1 MNITK
6 PVIAI
11 VGPTASG
18 KTALS
23 VDLAARLNGEII
35 NGDSMQ
41 VYKGLDIGT
50 AKITKEE
57 MGGIPHHLFDIKNP
71 SEEYSV
77 ADYQAD
83 VRGCIEEISS
93 RGKQPIIV
101 GGTGLY
107 IQAVLFDF
115 RFTEQ
120 AGDPNVRYNLEIE
133 ASEQGSHALY
143 DKLRQLDPESAEK
156 IHPNNTRRIIRALEI
171 IEVTGK
177 SKMDHE
183 QGKGDRALYPHL
195 LIGLDLPRDLLYERI
210 NWRVDDMV
218 DRGLVTEVRTL
229 WDQGV
234 RGTQAVQAI
243 GYKELYR
250 YLEGSISLEEAVEL
264 VKKNTRNYAKRQ
276 LTYLRNKLEI
286 SWFDATEDRSE
297 LIEGILTLLK
307 DYPIREAN
315 SKQEK

>member
-1 MNITK
+1 MNNTK

-23 VDLAARLNGEII
+23 VDLAKRLNGEII

-50 AKITKEE
+50 AKIKKEE

-107 IQAVLFDF
+107 IHAVLFDF

-120 AGDPNVRYNLEIE
+120 AGDPYVRSSLEKE
-133 ASEQGSHALY
+133 ASQRGSYALY
-143 DKLRQLDPESAEK
+143 DKLQQLDPESAEK

-183 QGKGDRALYPHL
+183 QGKGDRPLYPHL
-195 LIGLDLPRDLLYERI
+195 IIGLDLPRELLYERI
-210 NWRVDDMV
+210 NWRVDNMMDQ
-218 DRGLVTEVRTL
+218 GLLEEVKTL
-229 WDQGV
+229 WNKGI
-234 RGTQAVQAI
+234 RETQAVQAI
-243 GYKELYR
+243 GYKEIYR
-250 YLEGSISLEEAVEL
+250 YLDGSLSMEEAIEL

-276 LTYLRNKLEI
+276 LTYLRNKLQI
-286 SWFDATEDRSE
+286 SWFDASESRNE
-297 LIEGILTLLK
+297 LINGILTLMK
-307 DYPIREAN
+307 DYPIQEAN
-315 SKQEK
+315 SKREK